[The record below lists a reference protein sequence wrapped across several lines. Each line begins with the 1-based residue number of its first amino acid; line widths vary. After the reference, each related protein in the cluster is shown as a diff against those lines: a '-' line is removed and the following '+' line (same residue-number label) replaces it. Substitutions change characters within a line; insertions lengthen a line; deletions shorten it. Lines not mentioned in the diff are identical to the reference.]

1 MGIHKQIL
9 IFFLFL
15 LSVFLIGQTEMKS
28 TTINVNKIPTE
39 IKYDGKVVNAVEWI
53 DKNGKNIV
61 VVTET
66 GIIESK
72 SGDDNKSASLFAAH
86 YIFSKNSYAL
96 TWKINDFVKECPVD
110 IEANFIPNTFQITDL
125 NNDGL
130 AEVWLMYK
138 TACHGDV
145 SPSAMKII
153 MHQGKQ
159 KFAIR
164 GRNKVKISET
174 ETEGGEYTEDKAFVE
189 GPKQF
194 RDFAKKLWE
203 QNMLQKWE

>member
-1 MGIHKQIL
+1 M
-9 IFFLFL
+9 
-15 LSVFLIGQTEMKS
+15 LSGFLIGQTEIKS

-39 IKYDGKVVNAVEWI
+39 IKYDGKEGNAIEWI
-53 DKNGKNIV
+53 DKNGNNIV

-72 SGDDNKSASLFAAH
+72 SGDDNKSASLYAAH
-86 YIFSKNSYAL
+86 YISSKNSYAL
-96 TWKINDFVKECPVD
+96 TWKITDFVKDCPVD
-110 IEANFIPNTFQITDL
+110 IEAIFIPNTCQITDL
-125 NNDGL
+125 NKDSV

-145 SPSAMKII
+145 SPCAMKII

-164 GRNKVKISET
+164 GRNKVKVSET
-174 ETEGGEYTEDKAFVE
+174 ETEGGEYT
-189 GPKQF
+189 
-194 RDFAKKLWE
+194 
-203 QNMLQKWE
+203 

>member
-1 MGIHKQIL
+1 M
-9 IFFLFL
+9 
-15 LSVFLIGQTEMKS
+15 FLIRQTEIKS
-28 TTINVNKIPTE
+28 TIINVNKIPTE
-39 IKYDGKVVNAVEWI
+39 IKYDGKVVNAIEWI
-53 DKNGKNIV
+53 DKNGNNIV

-72 SGDDNKSASLFAAH
+72 SGDDNKSASLYAAH
-86 YIFSKNSYAL
+86 YISSKNSYAL
-96 TWKINDFVKECPVD
+96 TWKITDFVKECPVD

-125 NNDGL
+125 NKDSVT
-130 AEVWLMYK
+130 EVWLMYK
-138 TACHGDV
+138 AACHRDV
-145 SPSAMKII
+145 SPCAMKII

-164 GRNKVKISET
+164 GRNKVKVSET

-194 RDFAKKLWE
+194 RDFAKNYGSKTCFRNGNKYIKKNTHLFSS
-203 QNMLQKWE
+203 KK

>member
-15 LSVFLIGQTEMKS
+15 LSGFLIGQTEMKS
-28 TTINVNKIPTE
+28 TSISLSKIPAE

-96 TWKINDFVKECPVD
+96 TWKITDFVKLLLTSYP
-110 IEANFIPNTFQITDL
+110 
-125 NNDGL
+125 
-130 AEVWLMYK
+130 
-138 TACHGDV
+138 
-145 SPSAMKII
+145 
-153 MHQGKQ
+153 
-159 KFAIR
+159 
-164 GRNKVKISET
+164 
-174 ETEGGEYTEDKAFVE
+174 
-189 GPKQF
+189 
-194 RDFAKKLWE
+194 
-203 QNMLQKWE
+203 

>member
-1 MGIHKQIL
+1 
-9 IFFLFL
+9 L
-15 LSVFLIGQTEMKS
+15 LSGFLIGQTEIKS

-39 IKYDGKVVNAVEWI
+39 IKYDGKVVNAIEWI
-53 DKNGKNIV
+53 DTKGKNIV

-72 SGDDNKSASLFAAH
+72 SGDDNKSASLYAAH
-86 YIFSKNSYAL
+86 YISSKNSYAL
-96 TWKINDFVKECPVD
+96 TWKITDFVKDCPVD
-110 IEANFIPNTFQITDL
+110 IEAIFIPNTCQITDL
-125 NNDGL
+125 NKDSV

-145 SPSAMKII
+145 SPCAMKII

-164 GRNKVKISET
+164 GRNKVKVSET
-174 ETEGGEYTEDKAFVE
+174 ETEGGEYT
-189 GPKQF
+189 
-194 RDFAKKLWE
+194 
-203 QNMLQKWE
+203 

>member
-1 MGIHKQIL
+1 
-9 IFFLFL
+9 
-15 LSVFLIGQTEMKS
+15 VFLIRQTEIKS
-28 TTINVNKIPTE
+28 TIINVNKIPTE
-39 IKYDGKVVNAVEWI
+39 IKYDGKVVNAIEWI
-53 DKNGKNIV
+53 DKNGNNIV

-72 SGDDNKSASLFAAH
+72 SGDDNKSASLYAAH
-86 YIFSKNSYAL
+86 YISSKNSYAL
-96 TWKINDFVKECPVD
+96 TWKITDFVKECPVY

-125 NNDGL
+125 NKDSVT
-130 AEVWLMYK
+130 EVWLMYK
-138 TACHGDV
+138 TACHRDV

-153 MHQGKQ
+153 MHEDKI
-159 KFAIR
+159 KFVFR
-164 GRNKVKISET
+164 RRNKVKISET